1 MTSFSNKE
9 WDKKIDNG
17 LKREELE
24 DKYGMDFSNMGDIPP
39 EIETEW
45 LKSIENFEAQHQN
58 AERISVLDFIGNP
71 DYKKLDELLTEEIPE
86 ELQRLFQILNENQ
99 ISLNTICEVEK
110 KELYRFITEE
120 LFKYEMDNI
129 RIDGMMSCFTYEEF
143 HPNAKF
149 DIESAYDHFFTMTMS
164 KAGNFGLEE
173 GYNML
178 YVDFDYYKDASG
190 NILGEK
196 VVRTSIN
203 NFLNSFDRFDIL
215 SNQIKSIVINE
226 EENDAV
232 VNFYIQYQG
241 ILDQS
246 NEKFEFKG
254 DAFFKLRP
262 SVYGGWSIYNIN
274 MPGLEIK

>member
-24 DKYGMDFSNMGDIPP
+24 EKYDMKFSNMGDLPP
-39 EIETEW
+39 EIESEW
-45 LKSIENFEAQHQN
+45 LKSIENFEKQHQN
-58 AERISVLDFIGNP
+58 AEKITVWDFIGKP
-71 DYKKLDELLTEEIPE
+71 EYKTTEELLTEEIPD
-86 ELQRLFQILNENQ
+86 ELQHLFQILNENQ
-99 ISLNTICEVEK
+99 ISLNTLCEVDK

-120 LFKYEMDNI
+120 LFKYEMDNV
-129 RIDGMMSCFTYEEF
+129 RIDGMTSYFTYEEF
-143 HPNAKF
+143 HPNAKL
-149 DIESAYDHFFTMTMS
+149 DIESAYEHFFTTTMS
-164 KAGNFGLEE
+164 KEE
-173 GYNML
+173 NYGVDGGYDML
-178 YVDFDYYKDASG
+178 YVDFDYYKDANG
-190 NILGEK
+190 NILGEET
-196 VVRTSIN
+196 VRSCIN
-203 NFLNSFDRFDIL
+203 NFLDSFDSFKIR
-215 SNQIKSIVINE
+215 SNQIKSIDINN

-246 NEKFEFKG
+246 NDKFEFEG
-254 DAFFKLRP
+254 DASFKLRP